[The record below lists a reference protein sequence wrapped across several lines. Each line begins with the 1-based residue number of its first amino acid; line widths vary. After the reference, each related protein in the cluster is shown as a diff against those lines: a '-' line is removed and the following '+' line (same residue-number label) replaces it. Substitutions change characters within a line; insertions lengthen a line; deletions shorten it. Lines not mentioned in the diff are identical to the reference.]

1 MTAKIFNRSLFTGLG
16 LAAFLTWGGI
26 VGPVQ
31 AQEISDA
38 HVSAARAAI
47 AAIKAT
53 DRFDSFLSDI
63 SIELKNELMRK
74 DPNLEEVISQTV
86 EEEAIKL
93 AVRRADLEKEVALA
107 YARHFSQEELTQ
119 IADFYNSPAGQKL
132 LLEGPVAMDDTLAS
146 FDIWRQGM
154 AQDLSVNVARALS
167 QKLLPAASEEG
178 QTQEGEA
185 GAVGAGD

>member
-1 MTAKIFNRSLFTGLG
+1 MRVKIFNRHMLAGFGLV
-16 LAAFLTWGGI
+16 ACLTWGGWI
-26 VGPVQ
+26 APVS

-38 HVSAARAAI
+38 HVSAARNAI

-53 DRFDSFLSDI
+53 DRFDSFLSDM
-63 SIELKNELMRK
+63 SFELKNELMRK

-107 YARHFSQEELTQ
+107 YARHFTQEELTS

-132 LLEGPVAMDDTLAS
+132 LREGPLAMDETLAA

-154 AQDLSVNVARALS
+154 AQDLSVNVARSLS
-167 QKLLPAASEEG
+167 QKLLPADGEAEQAEEESASETE
-178 QTQEGEA
+178 
-185 GAVGAGD
+185 